1 MKSKF
6 ITGILT
12 LAVVLGLLLVPA
24 VGVFAQPPAGKAT
37 FQLPAN
43 VYVVEDQAFA
53 VNVTIWNPNSMVM
66 TAAGTDLQIS
76 DPSKLTIS
84 AIDGGDWPT
93 WFTPGWD
100 NTTGESWTNAAGS
113 LASPNIT
120 TDALQ
125 CVIHFVAGSSS
136 GVVTVNFVPSGDE
149 GETLIFDPASD
160 DICDWGSIQNMTVTI
175 GTPELCVDVSPAGTG
190 DVKIG
195 GASPPAT
202 YPNCTD
208 HSWSAVVTLE
218 AVDPAP
224 GWHFNEWIGDVD
236 NTTDNPTTITI
247 SALEN
252 NVTAVFCELPCE
264 LDVYPDTVPQLKA
277 RYAATGGN
285 EDSDTVTVKNAG
297 GGTLRWQVGYPPI
310 WSLGDTWTYMNTYD
324 SVPNASSGG
333 FDPYPNPYWQ
343 SWVPCLENNTPLVLA
358 VVAEDNCTYTAVA
371 DWPYADPQR
380 TDSTLSAPLCMHD
393 AVVTVDKCNLDYI
406 QQVANL
412 TLHMSPTQSMPVT
425 AIVNWAYDGCHG
437 WPYYMGKSWSY
448 NMTIIMPAPVGTKTV
463 PAHAMVTAVNQVD
476 PQTGTTFS
484 DCAIITHYLTN
495 PMVDTFMMQWWSDTA
510 RNIVFQ
516 WDGGTF
522 KAPPVDVR
530 ALIDMSITGAPAPAC
545 CDAPSW
551 LSFDKLSCNLGADET
566 AVITVTANT
575 TGLASNSY
583 HNGSFCI
590 SSCCCT
596 GVHYECVNVSLWVQ
610 PATTLTD
617 LVRVLPPDALLA
629 DAEYPGD
636 SFYVYVN
643 FTSLGD
649 DFNSI
654 GVTDYAPPGW
664 LVETN
669 NTWCEPAS
677 SYNKSNYNKAEYAWA
692 GPFNASATFSA
703 KYKVTIPATA
713 SPGSNFWPECSAM
726 PCPPC
731 GGSPIMNYPAW
742 VDYWIGPDGPFE
754 TMICEDREKIV
765 TVPGCETGET
775 RDVLGN
781 VLDTVTVNLYE
792 DDDVWEDQDTSSI
805 VGGIAVYEDCADDTG
820 MYYKIASK
828 YCYFSVNTR
837 PVGDG
842 GSMPASRNPA
852 YPDYIDWSTPEK
864 LAAGNV
870 LDFVGDYGLV
880 CRAASLSMAMEAVN
894 HMLFTPEEPIGTQ
907 HPDWK
912 LSSWKVT
919 QVVNSWQ
926 FPAGCGCS

>member
-1 MKSKF
+1 
-6 ITGILT
+6 
-12 LAVVLGLLLVPA
+12 
-24 VGVFAQPPAGKAT
+24 
-37 FQLPAN
+37 
-43 VYVVEDQAFA
+43 
-53 VNVTIWNPNSMVM
+53 
-66 TAAGTDLQIS
+66 
-76 DPSKLTIS
+76 
-84 AIDGGDWPT
+84 
-93 WFTPGWD
+93 
-100 NTTGESWTNAAGS
+100 
-113 LASPNIT
+113 
-120 TDALQ
+120 
-125 CVIHFVAGSSS
+125 
-136 GVVTVNFVPSGDE
+136 
-149 GETLIFDPASD
+149 
-160 DICDWGSIQNMTVTI
+160 
-175 GTPELCVDVSPAGTG
+175 
-190 DVKIG
+190 
-195 GASPPAT
+195 
-202 YPNCTD
+202 
-208 HSWSAVVTLE
+208 
-218 AVDPAP
+218 
-224 GWHFNEWIGDVD
+224 
-236 NTTDNPTTITI
+236 
-247 SALEN
+247 
-252 NVTAVFCELPCE
+252 
-264 LDVYPDTVPQLKA
+264 
-277 RYAATGGN
+277 
-285 EDSDTVTVKNAG
+285 
-297 GGTLRWQVGYPPI
+297 
-310 WSLGDTWTYMNTYD
+310 
-324 SVPNASSGG
+324 
-333 FDPYPNPYWQ
+333 
-343 SWVPCLENNTPLVLA
+343 
-358 VVAEDNCTYTAVA
+358 
-371 DWPYADPQR
+371 
-380 TDSTLSAPLCMHD
+380 
-393 AVVTVDKCNLDYI
+393 
-406 QQVANL
+406 
-412 TLHMSPTQSMPVT
+412 
-425 AIVNWAYDGCHG
+425 
-437 WPYYMGKSWSY
+437 
-448 NMTIIMPAPVGTKTV
+448 
-463 PAHAMVTAVNQVD
+463 
-476 PQTGTTFS
+476 
-484 DCAIITHYLTN
+484 
-495 PMVDTFMMQWWSDTA
+495 
-510 RNIVFQ
+510 
-516 WDGGTF
+516 
-522 KAPPVDVR
+522 
-530 ALIDMSITGAPAPAC
+530 
-545 CDAPSW
+545 
-551 LSFDKLSCNLGADET
+551 
-566 AVITVTANT
+566 VITVTANT
-575 TGLASNSY
+575 SGLDVGEY
-583 HNGSFCI
+583 NGSFCV
-590 SSCCCT
+590 SGCCCQ
-596 GVHYECVNVSLWVQ
+596 GVTYECVNVSLWVQ

-617 LVRVLPPDALLA
+617 LVRDLPPDALDY

-636 SFYVYVN
+636 SFFVYVN
-643 FTSLGD
+643 FSSLGD

-654 GVTDYAPPGW
+654 GVTDYAPAGW

-669 NTWCEPAS
+669 NTWCEPDS